1 MDSRFDKID
10 RKKMRSVFN
19 KKNTEEKLKKISV
32 RDIPELISED
42 DE

>member
-1 MDSRFDKID
+1 MDNRFDKID

-19 KKNTEEKLKKISV
+19 RKNNDEKLKKITV

-42 DE
+42 EE